1 MARPLAALTGST
13 GFLGRHLVTALD
25 RAGFRVRVLVSRPD
39 AAFQDAPADLEMVV
53 GRLEH
58 PDALRRLA
66 AGAEVLVHN
75 AGLTRAVSRQ
85 AFFEANATGARR
97 AAEASDARFLL
108 VSSIS
113 AREPQLSAY
122 AASKA
127 AGEAAVREVLSAYR
141 LTIVRPCA
149 IYGPGD
155 LQTLDFLRAI
165 AGMPFLPLPGSP
177 TGRLTMIHGADAAA
191 QIAALAGRTASG
203 GTHTLADGRPEG
215 YPIREIMETAAAALN
230 RRARLVRAPSAAMLA
245 AGAVGGVAGRLTGR
259 AAFFT
264 LGKARELLH
273 PDWSVAAGD
282 LPPGV
287 PASRF
292 DLAGGMADSVASWKA
307 LGRL

>member
-1 MARPLAALTGST
+1 MMLVALTGAT

-39 AAFQDAPADLEMVV
+39 AAFQDAPADLETVV

-66 AGAEVLVHN
+66 DGAEVLIHN
-75 AGLTRAVSRQ
+75 AGLTKAVSRE

-97 AAEASDARFLL
+97 AAEASDARFIL

-127 AGEAAVREVLSAYR
+127 AGETAVREALPADR

-165 AGMPFLPLPGSP
+165 AGLPLLPLPGSP
-177 TGRLTMIHGADAAA
+177 AARLTMIHGADAAA
-191 QIAALAGRTASG
+191 QIAALAGRTATG
-203 GTHTLADGRPEG
+203 AVYTLADARAEG
-215 YPIREIMETAAAALN
+215 YPLREIMQTAAAALN
-230 RRARLVRAPSAAMLA
+230 RRARLVHAPSAVMLA
-245 AGAVGGVAGRLTGR
+245 AGALGGLAGRLTGQ

-273 PDWSVAAGD
+273 PDWSVAPGD
-282 LPPGV
+282 LPPGA
-287 PASRF
+287 PPIRF
-292 DLAGGMADSVASWKA
+292 DLAAGMADSVMSWKT